1 MEVGSEG
8 IRLKPLN
15 ILIVDDSQ
23 TARRMLRAVLWSRQ
37 WKVSEA
43 EDGRT
48 GIRKFEELKPDAV
61 VMDLGM
67 PDMDGVEAAR
77 HMSALDPS
85 IPIVLFTIIPFAGL
99 ERPARDAGIRA
110 VVPKNEAWSLIGQI
124 DSLVQRPNSTIT

>member
-1 MEVGSEG
+1 MEKEG
-8 IRLKPLN
+8 TRLKPLN

-23 TARRMLRAVLWSRQ
+23 TARRMLRAVLWSQQ

-43 EDGRT
+43 EDART

-61 VMDLGM
+61 VMDLAM

-77 HMSALDPS
+77 HMSAVDAS
-85 IPIVLFTIIPFAGL
+85 IPIVLFTIIPFSGL
-99 ERPARDAGIRA
+99 ERPARDAGISA

-124 DSLVQRPNSTIT
+124 DNLVQRPHSTIS